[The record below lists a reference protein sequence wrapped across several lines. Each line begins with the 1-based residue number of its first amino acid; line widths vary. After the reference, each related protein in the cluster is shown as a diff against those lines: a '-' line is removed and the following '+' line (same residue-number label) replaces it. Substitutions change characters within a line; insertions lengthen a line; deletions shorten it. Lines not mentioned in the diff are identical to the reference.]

1 MWWQKNFL
9 NEMKFMFFRML
20 KFQDFMLDF
29 EQIIFL
35 RNKIWNSLLQF
46 YYLKFSQSK
55 FFDQSPFFSG
65 KKTFNHISY
74 ASRREKI
81 PIWCGMYVMKKKML
95 TFIVLC
101 YIFLKTLKKYFC
113 NVKSCLVDRYI
124 GDSHFLK
131 DLKRWCLVIF
141 ITSINIY
148 IKLWIHKL
156 LPKNLKQFDLWGYF
170 WILMQLHISFFVKHN
185 AQYNCYFFKI

>member
-1 MWWQKNFL
+1 LKFNQSNFL
-9 NEMKFMFFRML
+9 INHHFFL
-20 KFQDFMLDF
+20 
-29 EQIIFL
+29 E
-35 RNKIWNSLLQF
+35 
-46 YYLKFSQSK
+46 
-55 FFDQSPFFSG
+55 

-81 PIWCGMYVMKKKML
+81 PNLMWHVCDEEKNVDIYSFML
-95 TFIVLC
+95 
-101 YIFLKTLKKYFC
+101 YFLKTLNKYFC

-148 IKLWIHKL
+148 IKLWIDKL

-170 WILMQLHISFFVKHN
+170 WILMLLHISFFVKHN
-185 AQYNCYFFKI
+185 AQYHCYFFKI